1 MSGIGSRLRQERER
15 LGLSQKKFGEVGGV
29 EANAQG
35 RYESGDRVPKADYL
49 SRVAAKGVDVLY
61 IVTGRRTP
69 TRADNLSQS
78 EEKILVSYRALYK
91 EDQDAI
97 RHLTHTLAELSV
109 SSLMKER
116 RTPESLRAGRSQCI
130 NQPPDTPVEQ
140 VLVIWRLSLGQHA
153 AFLLRCPATYKTKSR
168 GVCLIR
174 VLVVDDHDLVRTG
187 ITRMLADIDG
197 LQVVGQA
204 ESGEESLLKARELKP
219 DVVLMDVKMPGI
231 GGLEA
236 TRKLLR
242 SHPDIKVVAVTVC
255 EEDPFPTRLL
265 QAGAAGYLTKGAG
278 LNEMV
283 QAIRLVFAGQR
294 YISPQIAQQ
303 LVFKSF
309 QPSSESPFDALSERE
324 IQIALMIVGC
334 QKVQIISD
342 KLCLSPKTVNT
353 YRYRIFEK
361 LSISSDV
368 ELTLLAVR
376 HGMVDASA

>member
-1 MSGIGSRLRQERER
+1 M
-15 LGLSQKKFGEVGGV
+15 
-29 EANAQG
+29 
-35 RYESGDRVPKADYL
+35 
-49 SRVAAKGVDVLY
+49 
-61 IVTGRRTP
+61 
-69 TRADNLSQS
+69 
-78 EEKILVSYRALYK
+78 
-91 EDQDAI
+91 
-97 RHLTHTLAELSV
+97 
-109 SSLMKER
+109 
-116 RTPESLRAGRSQCI
+116 
-130 NQPPDTPVEQ
+130 
-140 VLVIWRLSLGQHA
+140 
-153 AFLLRCPATYKTKSR
+153 
-168 GVCLIR
+168 IR

-197 LQVVGQA
+197 LQVVG
-204 ESGEESLLKARELKP
+204 EGDSGEAALKLVRELKP

-255 EEDPFPTRLL
+255 EEDPFPTRLM

-278 LNEMV
+278 LDEMV
-283 QAIRLVFAGQR
+283 QAIRLAFAGQR

-303 LVFKSF
+303 LALKSF
-309 QPSSESPFDALSERE
+309 QPQGSPFDALSERE

-361 LSISSDV
+361 LSVTSDV

-376 HGMVDASA
+376 HGMVDASL

>member
-1 MSGIGSRLRQERER
+1 M
-15 LGLSQKKFGEVGGV
+15 
-29 EANAQG
+29 
-35 RYESGDRVPKADYL
+35 
-49 SRVAAKGVDVLY
+49 
-61 IVTGRRTP
+61 
-69 TRADNLSQS
+69 
-78 EEKILVSYRALYK
+78 
-91 EDQDAI
+91 
-97 RHLTHTLAELSV
+97 
-109 SSLMKER
+109 
-116 RTPESLRAGRSQCI
+116 
-130 NQPPDTPVEQ
+130 
-140 VLVIWRLSLGQHA
+140 
-153 AFLLRCPATYKTKSR
+153 
-168 GVCLIR
+168 IR

-197 LQVVGQA
+197 LQVVGEA
-204 ESGEESLLKARELKP
+204 DSGESALKLARELKP
-219 DVVLMDVKMPGI
+219 DVVLMDVKMPGV

-278 LNEMV
+278 LDEMV
-283 QAIRLVFAGQR
+283 QAIRLAFAGQR

-303 LVFKSF
+303 LALKSF
-309 QPSSESPFDALSERE
+309 QPQGSPFDALSERE

-361 LSISSDV
+361 LSVTSDV

-376 HGMVDASA
+376 HGMVDASL

>member
-1 MSGIGSRLRQERER
+1 M
-15 LGLSQKKFGEVGGV
+15 
-29 EANAQG
+29 
-35 RYESGDRVPKADYL
+35 
-49 SRVAAKGVDVLY
+49 
-61 IVTGRRTP
+61 
-69 TRADNLSQS
+69 
-78 EEKILVSYRALYK
+78 
-91 EDQDAI
+91 
-97 RHLTHTLAELSV
+97 
-109 SSLMKER
+109 
-116 RTPESLRAGRSQCI
+116 
-130 NQPPDTPVEQ
+130 
-140 VLVIWRLSLGQHA
+140 
-153 AFLLRCPATYKTKSR
+153 
-168 GVCLIR
+168 IR

-204 ESGEESLLKARELKP
+204 ESGEESLIKARELKP

-231 GGLEA
+231 GGLGA
-236 TRKLLR
+236 TTKLLR
-242 SHPDIKVVAVTVC
+242 SHPDIKVVVVTVC

-278 LNEMV
+278 L
-283 QAIRLVFAGQR
+283 VFAGQR

-303 LVFKSF
+303 LAIKSF
-309 QPSSESPFDALSERE
+309 QPTSDSPFDALSERE

-334 QKVQIISD
+334 QKVQSISD

>member
-1 MSGIGSRLRQERER
+1 M
-15 LGLSQKKFGEVGGV
+15 
-29 EANAQG
+29 
-35 RYESGDRVPKADYL
+35 
-49 SRVAAKGVDVLY
+49 
-61 IVTGRRTP
+61 
-69 TRADNLSQS
+69 
-78 EEKILVSYRALYK
+78 
-91 EDQDAI
+91 
-97 RHLTHTLAELSV
+97 
-109 SSLMKER
+109 
-116 RTPESLRAGRSQCI
+116 
-130 NQPPDTPVEQ
+130 
-140 VLVIWRLSLGQHA
+140 
-153 AFLLRCPATYKTKSR
+153 
-168 GVCLIR
+168 IR

-187 ITRMLADIDG
+187 ITRMLADVDG

-204 ESGEESLLKARELKP
+204 DSGEEALRHARELKP

-236 TRKLLR
+236 TRKLQR
-242 SHPDIKVVAVTVC
+242 SYPDIKVVAVTVC

-278 LNEMV
+278 LDEMI

-303 LVFKSF
+303 LALKSF
-309 QPSSESPFDALSERE
+309 QPQTQASPFDLLSERE

-334 QKVQIISD
+334 QKVQVISD
-342 KLCLSPKTVNT
+342 KLNLSPKTVNT

-361 LSISSDV
+361 LSVTSDV

>member
-1 MSGIGSRLRQERER
+1 M
-15 LGLSQKKFGEVGGV
+15 
-29 EANAQG
+29 
-35 RYESGDRVPKADYL
+35 
-49 SRVAAKGVDVLY
+49 
-61 IVTGRRTP
+61 
-69 TRADNLSQS
+69 
-78 EEKILVSYRALYK
+78 
-91 EDQDAI
+91 
-97 RHLTHTLAELSV
+97 
-109 SSLMKER
+109 
-116 RTPESLRAGRSQCI
+116 
-130 NQPPDTPVEQ
+130 
-140 VLVIWRLSLGQHA
+140 
-153 AFLLRCPATYKTKSR
+153 
-168 GVCLIR
+168 IR

-197 LQVVGQA
+197 LQVVGEA
-204 ESGEESLLKARELKP
+204 DSGEASLKVARELKP

-242 SHPDIKVVAVTVC
+242 SHPDVKVVAVTAC

-278 LNEMV
+278 LDEMV
-283 QAIRLVFAGQR
+283 QAIRLVFSGQR

-303 LVFKSF
+303 LALKSF
-309 QPSSESPFDALSERE
+309 QPQGSPFDALSERE

-361 LSISSDV
+361 LSVTSDV

-376 HGMVDASA
+376 HGMVDASL